1 MSVGYFVVAVLSLFA
16 AAYAQ
21 VTLRNFV
28 ADPRRLRG
36 LRLLL
41 LGLGIAIGWLGA
53 SIGILQGAPPG
64 ALFFIG
70 FGLVHVP
77 AACVLFLKARRGERR
92 S

>member
-1 MSVGYFVVAVLSLFA
+1 MSVGYFVVAVLSLFV

-41 LGLGIAIGWLGA
+41 IGLGAAVGWA
-53 SIGILQGAPPG
+53 SARMGILQGLPPAP
-64 ALFFIG
+64 LFVIG
-70 FGLVHVP
+70 LGLVHVP

>member
-1 MSVGYFVVAVLSLFA
+1 VSLVYNAVAILLLLA

-21 VTLRNFV
+21 VMAQGFV
-28 ADPRRLRG
+28 ANPGSLWG